1 MGKICVILARMHTK
15 AQYARV
21 KKKQKIIVIVGPTAS
36 GKSALAVELAQKFD
50 GEIISADSRQV
61 YRGLN
66 IGTGKVT
73 KTEMRGVPHHLLDVA
88 SPKRAFTAYDFA
100 LMARNI
106 CSNILQNDKIPIIAG
121 GTGFYIDV
129 LLGRTS
135 LPDVPPDKRLRA
147 RLEKKTAA
155 QLLAQLKRLSPKRAK
170 ALVKKNEQNNKR
182 RLIRAIE
189 IAGSK
194 SKAKFLDLPMMDLRS
209 PSFEVLWVGV
219 TPGPEKLR
227 KRIHARLIA
236 RMRRGMVAEARQLHE
251 KGLSWKR
258 MEELGLEYRYLARY
272 LRGYT
277 SKNEMVEQIEAKIW
291 QYSRRQMT
299 YWKRNKNIQWF
310 KPSEEKR
317 IKKAVKD
324 FLAD

>member
-1 MGKICVILARMHTK
+1 
-15 AQYARV
+15 
-21 KKKQKIIVIVGPTAS
+21 
-36 GKSALAVELAQKFD
+36 
-50 GEIISADSRQV
+50 
-61 YRGLN
+61 
-66 IGTGKVT
+66 
-73 KTEMRGVPHHLLDVA
+73 
-88 SPKRAFTAYDFA
+88 
-100 LMARNI
+100 
-106 CSNILQNDKIPIIAG
+106 LQNDKIPIIAG
-121 GTGFYIDV
+121 GTGFYIDASV
-129 LLGRTS
+129 GRVP
-135 LPDVPPDKRLRA
+135 LPDIPPDAVLRKKLERLSAGALMKILQKAGPTRA
-147 RLEKKTAA
+147 RTIIKN
-155 QLLAQLKRLSPKRAK
+155 
-170 ALVKKNEQNNKR
+170 NEQNNKR
-182 RLIRAIE
+182 RIIRSLE
-189 IAGSK
+189 IARSSLRSK
-194 SKAKFLDLPMMDLRS
+194 RIKHSETMHLGTKFPSPQMMDLRS
-209 PSFEVLWVGV
+209 PSFDMLWVGV
-219 TPGPEKLR
+219 TPGSEKLR

>member
-1 MGKICVILARMHTK
+1 MHTK